1 MARKKGNCLPI
12 NKDFIN
18 SAILNADTFSDYLYR
33 IQKICLSMFEWVN
46 LPSSMD
52 ERWLEKCLFFQG
64 SACLLKTEK
73 YGFINTQCSSSGTVN
88 IYGIPTSFNCYSYEF
103 NEVRRV
109 YTGLKTDS
117 KTDDE
122 CILVMN
128 NYDRIPTISTVGL
141 FAKRLYEAERTI
153 DVNVKAQKTPI
164 LVLCNEKQRLT
175 LKNLYSQYDGN
186 EPFIFGDKDQLNAD
200 MLKSI
205 NTNAPFVAKDLMEY
219 KKQIWNE
226 LLTFLGINNLNLEK
240 KERLV
245 SDEANADNELI
256 NFNLQSFLAPRQLA
270 CKQFNEKFGLTGTDK
285 EISVRVRS
293 DLHNIIKQELSVVQD
308 YVNDDIKTNITD
320 EVSGVQDE

>member
-18 SAILNADTFSDYLYR
+18 SAILNADTFNDYLYR

-73 YGFINTQCSSSGTVN
+73 YGFINTQCSSGGTVN

-128 NYDRIPTISTVGL
+128 NYDRIPTISTVAL

-245 SDEANADNELI
+245 TDEANADNELI

-270 CKQFNEKFGLTGTDK
+270 CKQFNEKFGLIGTDK

-308 YVNDDIKTNITD
+308 YVNNDIKTNITD